1 MALRESLRPSLLF
14 WYGQLLML
22 FKRHSRALENPYAG
36 YQLAGVWHRLGR
48 RDKLRA
54 EYERIKGFEPKVAER
69 IRMEFGLQPK

>member
-1 MALRESLRPSLLF
+1 
-14 WYGQLLML
+14 ML

-54 EYERIKGFEPKVAER
+54 EYERIR
-69 IRMEFGLQPK
+69 LEFGVQPK

>member
-36 YQLAGVWHRLGR
+36 YQLTGVWHRLGR

-54 EYERIKGFEPKVAER
+54 EYERIR
-69 IRMEFGLQPK
+69 LEFGVQPK